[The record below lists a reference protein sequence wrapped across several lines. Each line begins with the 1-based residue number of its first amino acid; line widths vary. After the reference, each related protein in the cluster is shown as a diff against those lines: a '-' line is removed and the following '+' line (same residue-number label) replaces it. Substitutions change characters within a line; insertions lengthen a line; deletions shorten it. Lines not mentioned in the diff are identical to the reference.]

1 MTRQWMFLAIVAT
14 LSLESRLILPAAS
27 AADVLQ
33 TTSPNSSSSELTPD
47 VYLDQVLSRNTAI
60 QGSVSKRDGAKERSR
75 QETLALA
82 PQLISQIAM
91 LDDKRPQLNPAFSG
105 NRTQARQFMIG
116 IAKPF
121 SFGLTTKLTYTQN
134 YQQITGATLLPLTSF
149 YQNGPALEFNQSL
162 FKNGFGREIR
172 AAQELAEAQA
182 LSSHYAESFA
192 QQSQLVQAE
201 LAYWNLVFARATVEL
216 QRSVFERA
224 QRIYEWND
232 RRVKMNLAD
241 MSDLLQS
248 QAALEMNR
256 LELQSAIDFERSA
269 AVQFNSMRNFD
280 SDVVNEKLSAV
291 NSNRLMAMDIP
302 HRAEMRDDVKAARE
316 LTRVAEASG
325 QLNKEKYLPS
335 IDIFGNVGTGSLKPN
350 ATDAR
355 TESTDWNRRYFT
367 LGVKL
372 AIPLDFAEVIRSR
385 GGNAKEIAG
394 AELNFERKVFEQ
406 ETEWKDLVTKLSE
419 ARRRLALAETITRVQ
434 KQKLQHEQGRLTK
447 GRTTTYQVLV
457 FEQNFAQSEIA
468 RIQAQREIVNL
479 IQKMK
484 LYRGQS

>member
-1 MTRQWMFLAIVAT
+1 MNLNSKFATTFAILAFTFSGTFGVA
-14 LSLESRLILPAAS
+14 EGVAS
-27 AADVLQ
+27 ASVDLSADA
-33 TTSPNSSSSELTPD
+33 
-47 VYLDQVLSRNTAI
+47 YLDQVLSRNTAI
-60 QGSVSKRDGAKERSR
+60 QGASSKREGAKDRAL
-75 QETLALA
+75 QETLALS
-82 PQLISQIAM
+82 PQLISQLAM

-105 NRTQARQFMIG
+105 NRTQGRQFMIG

-134 YQQITGATLLPLTSF
+134 YQRISGATLLPLTSF
-149 YQNGPALEFNQSL
+149 FQNGPQLEFNQSL
-162 FKNGFGREIR
+162 FKNGFGREVR

-182 LSSHYAESFA
+182 LSVHYAESFN

-224 QRIYEWND
+224 QRIYEWNE

-241 MSDLLQS
+241 LSDLLQS

-269 AVQFNSMRNFD
+269 AVQFNSLRSVD
-280 SDVVNEKLSAV
+280 SDVVSETLSPIDSA
-291 NSNRLMAMDIP
+291 RLMSMEIP

-335 IDIFGNVGTGSLKPN
+335 VDVFGNIGTGSLKAN
-350 ATDAR
+350 ASDAR
-355 TESTDWNRRYFT
+355 ADSTDWSRRYFT

-385 GGNAKEIAG
+385 NGNAKEMAG

-406 ETEWKDLVTKLSE
+406 ETEWKDLVVKLAE
-419 ARRRLALAETITRVQ
+419 ARRRLDLAETISKVQ
-434 KQKLQHEQGRLTK
+434 KKKLLHEQNRLTK

-457 FEQNFAQSEIA
+457 FEQNFAQSEIT